1 MSGPST
7 LPMAGPSDPAEAD
20 VPAVAAGQR
29 FHVDGMDCASCAR
42 TVQKVVAGLDGV
54 REAQVF
60 FGNATLLVDGD
71 VSPASIQ
78 AAVRRAGYSAQPAGR
93 RADVTAPFWR
103 RSARSVSTT
112 VSVVLLLAAAAGS
125 LLGAPRLLSEPLY
138 LLSMATGGWP
148 IAYAALMALRRR
160 TLDMNVLMTMAAF
173 GAVAIGE
180 YAEAAWVLVLF
191 AVGTTLESFALE
203 RSRRSVEALMELA
216 PAEAVVL
223 VDGQERTLP
232 VEDVARDALVLI
244 RPGER
249 VPLDGIVAGG
259 ASSVDESALTG
270 ESVPV
275 DKEPGDAVFA
285 GTLNAHGVLR
295 VRVTSVA
302 ADSTLARVA
311 QLVADA
317 QGSQAPSERFVD
329 RFARTYTP
337 MVFIAALLVA
347 VIPSLLGGDI
357 DTWVYRA
364 LALLIVACPCALVI
378 SVPVSVVSAIG
389 GAARRGVLIK
399 GGQALE
405 DLGRVRAI
413 ALDKTGTLTEGRP
426 QLTSVTVF
434 DGGAEADALALM
446 AGVEHGSEHPLALAI
461 VSAADAQGLA
471 LPAATEF
478 EALPGRGAVAMI
490 DGRCLWA
497 GGPRLAADRGAPL
510 PAVLEQVEERGE
522 TAVLLGE
529 ADWVLAVFGLADQP
543 RPQAHDTVR
552 ALRERTGIEH
562 VVMLTGDSERV
573 ARAVA
578 AATGVSE
585 WRAGLLPEDKLT
597 AIAELREQHGVT
609 AMVGDG
615 VNDAPALAGATVGI
629 AMGAAGSDV
638 ALETA
643 DVALMSDELQRLPE
657 AIDHSRRT
665 LRIMRQNVAI
675 SLATKA
681 VFVILAPLGYVTL
694 IVAVAADMGVSLLV
708 TLNGL
713 RLLGRRQ
720 SRSRSPQPAR
730 PPSST
735 RPTTA
740 PAPAGCSDGCCSSAP
755 TADAASG
762 DDDHRGGPGPGACS
776 GSAPTTATASATCSD
791 GCCSTDN
798 PDATCGDDRADEAE
812 LASSADADAAQSSP
826 DGCACEDSSCSPSAI
841 ARTAAPHE

>member
-1 MSGPST
+1 MSGVPT
-7 LPMAGPSDPAEAD
+7 LPLVEPPKPPDIEPS
-20 VPAVAAGQR
+20 VSAAAQR

-42 TVQKVVAGLDGV
+42 TVQKIVSGLEGV

-71 VSPASIQ
+71 ASPQSIQ
-78 AAVRRAGYSAQPAGR
+78 AAVRRAGYTAQPAGR
-93 RADVTAPFWR
+93 RADSSAPFWR

-112 VSVVLLLAAAAGS
+112 LSVVLLLAAAAAS
-125 LLGAPRLLSEPLY
+125 LLGASRGVSEPLY
-138 LLSMATGGWP
+138 LLSMAIGGWP

-160 TLDMNVLMTMAAF
+160 TLDMNVLMAMAAF

-203 RSRRSVEALMELA
+203 RSRRSVETLMELA

-223 VDGQERTLP
+223 ADGEERRMP
-232 VEDVARDALVLI
+232 VEDVALDALVLI

-249 VPLDGIVAGG
+249 VPLDGVVVGG

-270 ESVPV
+270 ESLPV
-275 DKEPGDAVFA
+275 DKQPGDAVFA
-285 GTLNAHGVLR
+285 GTLNAYGVLT
-295 VRVTSVA
+295 VCVTSVA

-329 RFARTYTP
+329 RFARIYTP
-337 MVFIAALLVA
+337 LVFIAALLVA
-347 VIPSLLGGDI
+347 VIPSLLGGDV

-405 DLGRVRAI
+405 DLGRVRAV
-413 ALDKTGTLTEGRP
+413 ALDKTGTLTHGRP
-426 QLTSVTVF
+426 QLTSVTVL
-434 DGGAEADALALM
+434 DGGTESEALALM
-446 AGVEHGSEHPLALAI
+446 AAVEHGSEHPLALA
-461 VSAADAQGLA
+461 VVRAADARGLA
-471 LPAATEF
+471 VPAATAF
-478 EALPGRGAVAMI
+478 EALPGRGAVATVN
-490 DGRCLWA
+490 GRALWA
-497 GGPRLAADRGAPL
+497 GGPRLAAERGAEL
-510 PAVLEQVEERGE
+510 PAALERVEERGE

-529 ADWVLAVFGLADQP
+529 ADRVLAVFGLADQP
-543 RPQAHDTVR
+543 RAQAHDAVR
-552 ALRERTGIEH
+552 ALRERTGVEH

-573 ARAVA
+573 ARAIA
-578 AATGVSE
+578 RATGVTQ

-597 AIAELREQHGVT
+597 AIRQLREQYGPT

-615 VNDAPALAGATVGI
+615 VNDAPALAGASVGI

-643 DVALMSDELQRLPE
+643 DVALMSDEIERVPD
-657 AIDHSRRT
+657 AIEHGRRAVG
-665 LRIMRQNVAI
+665 IMRQNVAI

-681 VFVILAPLGYVTL
+681 IFVILAPLGYVTL

-720 SRSRSPQPAR
+720 TRSRSKTLPPVGASSPQPATAA
-730 PPSST
+730 ST
-735 RPTTA
+735 A
-740 PAPAGCSDGCCSSAP
+740 SCSDGCCSEKPAHEQ
-755 TADAASG
+755 ADAA
-762 DDDHRGGPGPGACS
+762 RL
-776 GSAPTTATASATCSD
+776 
-791 GCCSTDN
+791 
-798 PDATCGDDRADEAE
+798 AE
-812 LASSADADAAQSSP
+812 SSSCP
-826 DGCACEDSSCSPSAI
+826 DGCGSGPNADTEVESCCVDVGGELTASVVPIATSSTPSAGCGCEDGCGSSSQTGAT
-841 ARTAAPHE
+841 RTAT